1 METLTCP
8 KCNYLRE
15 PGAVDCPACGI
26 IFAKYQKATLPGA
39 ARPAVHPLLNPYAA
53 PQSDNAPPPLPGP
66 AAPEV
71 PAAGIWRHEGLL
83 VIQQGAQLPDRCVVC
98 NRSTMH
104 RWPKTFYWAPPVLRF
119 LILLNI
125 LVYAIVMLAVRKKA
139 DLAVPLCEEHEETR
153 RTKVRTSWLVGIG
166 GLVLIGTSF
175 MALGDDNGGVFGLL
189 FFVGLIGLLAGALM
203 NSSAIPLQP
212 KKIDNYYSF
221 MKKAGDDFL
230 RSLPSAP
237 MGIGM

>member
-8 KCNYLRE
+8 KCHYLRE

-26 IFAKYQKATLPGA
+26 IFAKYQKAAP
-39 ARPAVHPLLNPYAA
+39 PPNLNPYAA

-66 AAPEV
+66 AAPQV
-71 PAAGIWRHEGLL
+71 PPSGVWRHEGLL
-83 VIQQGAQLPDRCVVC
+83 IIQQGAQLPDRCVVC
-98 NRSTMH
+98 NRSTTH

-119 LILLNI
+119 LILLNL

-139 DLAVPLCEEHEETR
+139 DLTVPLCEEHEETR
-153 RTKVRTSWLVGIG
+153 RAKVRNSWLVGIG
-166 GLVLIGTSF
+166 GLVLIGASF
-175 MALGDDNGGVFGLL
+175 LALGDDNGAVFGLL
-189 FFVGLIGLLAGALM
+189 FCVGLIGLIASAALS
-203 NSSAIPLQP
+203 SSASPLQP